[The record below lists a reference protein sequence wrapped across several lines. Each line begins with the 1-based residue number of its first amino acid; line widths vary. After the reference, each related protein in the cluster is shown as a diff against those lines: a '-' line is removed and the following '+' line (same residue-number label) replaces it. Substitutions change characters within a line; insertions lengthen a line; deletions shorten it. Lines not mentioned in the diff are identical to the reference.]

1 MQKIEKQLLF
11 RIITRFDLLLFLY
24 IIALSI
30 VYITGNYKFYL
41 SNSLFILLKV
51 ISFLSI
57 ILFFFSLFSI
67 CYCIFTVI
75 KKKNKPL
82 MIYLV
87 PFCLLLIFSI
97 ITFLLITSISFLSE
111 GMH

>member
-11 RIITRFDLLLFLY
+11 RIITRFDLLLFSY
-24 IIALSI
+24 IIALAI

-41 SNSLFILLKV
+41 SNSLFTLLKS

-57 ILFFFSLFSI
+57 ILLFFSLFSI
-67 CYCIFTVI
+67 GYCVFIAVKT
-75 KKKNKPL
+75 KNKPI

-97 ITFLLITSISFLSE
+97 IVFLLTISVSFISE
-111 GMH
+111 GM